1 MNKYKVK
8 IRWKIEEGN
17 LVDNVREFRKIQNE
31 WPTTEMPNSDDDD
44 IIRATIISL
53 SDEDLLFLKLKYK
66 GLLFI
71 KVKNDE
77 RV

>member
-31 WPTTEMPNSDDDD
+31 WPTTEMSDSDDDD